1 MPIVVKDLDKVIKGL
16 DFEKSVD
23 KLTQDILVTLSKMLI
38 RMIKDKAPKKSGEYA
53 ESWVIQNTSA
63 KSVTVGTPKTKLH
76 VFLEYGTAAHPITP
90 KKASVLRWEDESGV
104 HFAMYVS
111 HTGFPA
117 KPHVRP
123 ALKRWEKQVPDVIAG
138 KVKKHWKIVK

>member
-1 MPIVVKDLDKVIKGL
+1 MPIEIVDLDKVIKGL
-16 DFEKSVD
+16 EFEKSVD
-23 KLTQDILVTLSKMLI
+23 KLTQDILMTLGKMLLK
-38 RMIKDKAPKKSGEYA
+38 MIKEKAPKKSGEYA
-53 ESWVIQNTSA
+53 ESWVIQGASS
-63 KSVTVGTPKTKLH
+63 KSVTIGTPKTKLH

-123 ALKRWEKQVPDVIAG
+123 ALKRFEKAVPDVIAG
-138 KVKKHWKIVK
+138 KVKKYWKIVK